1 MSGLQIKPVS
11 SLLDD
16 NRYRQAV
23 HLFNAREWYAAHDAF
38 EELWHEA
45 AGDDRFF
52 LQGIIQIAVAEY
64 HLGNGNHRGSLLLMA
79 EALHHLEAPPEH
91 HLGLDLQS
99 LKAIVTLRLAGLQA
113 GQTLVAMPLPV
124 LASVKPGKV

>member
-1 MSGLQIKPVS
+1 M
-11 SLLDD
+11 
-16 NRYRQAV
+16 
-23 HLFNAREWYAAHDAF
+23 HLFNAREWYVVHDAF

-124 LASVKPGKV
+124 LASVQPGKV